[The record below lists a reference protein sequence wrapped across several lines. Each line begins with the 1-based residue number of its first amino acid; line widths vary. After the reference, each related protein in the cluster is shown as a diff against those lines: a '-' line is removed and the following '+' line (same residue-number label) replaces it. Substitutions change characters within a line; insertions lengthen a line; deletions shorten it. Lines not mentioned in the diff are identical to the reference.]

1 MGSPTNHYNMV
12 TPNSYLFVFIA
23 VGLFSTGNCI
33 KCYRNLTGDPEACPT
48 SGGIVNT
55 AQSALGGFW
64 KTVKDGVQGLTGDDW
79 IDDAGDKI
87 KDATGIDITSH
98 EKNKAWVQ
106 TTMGKLGLDF
116 DVSGNCYVTYD
127 KTTKNTVERGC
138 GALGH
143 AGKLGAEIVHW
154 MQGKSFNLWANAV
167 CFTVP
172 GNHAQEVCLCQKEG
186 CNADFATGREAAGIS
201 KDAKAAMCG
210 DQECPMAD
218 LSKID
223 EKYDF
228 NSACY
233 TGGEDSIVRC
243 FTTDVVLD
251 PKAAALTRSD
261 NSVDGYTLFN
271 INGAENPAGLT
282 GPNSGSSTREI
293 LTIVLGFAFAFI
305 LQI

>member
-1 MGSPTNHYNMV
+1 MV
-12 TPNSYLFVFIA
+12 TTNSCLFLFLS

-33 KCYRNLTGDPEACPT
+33 KCYRNLTGEPESCPT
-48 SGGIVNT
+48 SGGLVNT
-55 AQSALGGFW
+55 AQSTIGGFW
-64 KTVKDGVQGLTGDDW
+64 KTVKDGVQKLSGTDW

-106 TTMGKLGLDF
+106 SAMGKIGLDF

-127 KTTKNTVERGC
+127 KATKNTVERGC
-138 GALGH
+138 GAFGH
-143 AGKLGAEIVHW
+143 AGKFGAEIVNW

-172 GNHAQEVCLCQKEG
+172 GHHDQEVCLCQKEG
-186 CNADFATGREAAGIS
+186 CNEDHISGRKAAGI
-201 KDAKAAMCG
+201 DPNARAAMCG
-210 DQECPMAD
+210 GQECPMAD

-223 EKYDF
+223 GKYDF

-233 TGGEDSIVRC
+233 TGGEDSIVKC

-251 PKAAALTRSD
+251 PVAAKLTRSE

-271 INGAENPAGLT
+271 INGVDNPAGLT

-293 LTIVLGFAFAFI
+293 LTIVLGFAFAII